1 MTRRRGRPYQPYPQ
15 RNANWKARLLVALVA
30 VALVVTVL
38 IAFGAS
44 R

>member
-15 RNANWKARLLVALVA
+15 RSSSWKARLLVALVG
-30 VALVVTVL
+30 VALIVTVL